1 MLVEDH
7 FPAVTARLDVQK
19 LLTRLKPSQADVIW
33 LVKLEGYSIQ
43 EASAATGQ
51 SIALVKVN
59 IHRGI
64 ARLASEI
71 DSDEDVA

>member
-1 MLVEDH
+1 MIG
-7 FPAVTARLDVQK
+7 RLDVHR
-19 LLTRLKPSQADVIW
+19 LLLSLKDAQADVIR
-33 LVKLEGYSIQ
+33 LVKLEGYSIE

-64 ARLASEI
+64 ARLALAVDGDGDGGDRDRDGS
-71 DSDEDVA
+71 

>member
-1 MLVEDH
+1 
-7 FPAVTARLDVQK
+7 VTARLDVQK
-19 LLTRLKPSQADVIW
+19 LLTRLKPAQVDVIR

-71 DSDEDVA
+71 DGDVDVV